1 MKLYLKEMK
10 EVDFNLIFKRI
21 CSSLSITQSLKDAL
35 ESLEDCFD
43 ADGCFINI
51 YDKDTREVRFLG
63 LVEKNGRVSNDITVS
78 VPNHLFL
85 RKETLLLVQDVKDDP
100 FTAYV
105 MKRIGLPVGSFMMM
119 TLELDGTHLG
129 VIAFFSYRYDHF
141 TRYQLTILKELHN
154 PFALI
159 TNNAISSI
167 LLSKNRSLVSQNRML
182 QSRINASDDT
192 VIRSFV
198 SRTPS
203 LEAVVASIKKVASF
217 DTTVL
222 ILGETGTGK
231 EVIANL
237 VHQLSERRNAPF
249 VKINCGAIPEN
260 LIDAQLFGYEKGAFT
275 DAHTQHKGIFEQA
288 DTGTILL
295 DEVGELS
302 LASQVRLL
310 RVIQQKKL
318 RRLGG
323 KSGISVDCRIIAATH
338 RDLAAMVQEG
348 TFREDLYYRLNVY
361 PVQVPPLR
369 ERQSDIRTLI
379 QFFLD
384 KLCGKYGISQ
394 KPKVEE
400 FSIEEA
406 MRYPWPGNVRE
417 LENTLERSLL
427 VSDKKNIVLKFPS
440 GKNKITRTHYQEK
453 TTNPMDF
460 ESFQKN
466 YFLSLLSY
474 CKGKISGPRGAA
486 EIAKMNPNTLR
497 SRLEKLN
504 IPFKSGRQN

>member
-1 MKLYLKEMK
+1 MK

-35 ESLEDCFD
+35 ESLEDCFA

-51 YDKDTREVRFLG
+51 FDKDRREIRFLG
-63 LVEKNGRVSNDITVS
+63 LVEKNGRIENDLTVV
-78 VPNHLFL
+78 VPDNLYL
-85 RKETLLLVQDVKDDP
+85 RNESLLLVHDVQDDP

-105 MKRIGLPVGSFMMM
+105 MKKIELPVRSFIMMKM
-119 TLELDGTHLG
+119 ELDGTHLG
-129 VIAFFSYRYDHF
+129 VIAFFSYRYDFF
-141 TRYQLTILKELHN
+141 TRYQLSILKELHN

-159 TNNAISSI
+159 TNNAITSI
-167 LLSKNRSLVSQNRML
+167 LLTKNRSLVSQNRLL
-182 QSRINASDDT
+182 QSRIDASDET
-192 VIRSFV
+192 IIRSFI

-203 LEAVVASIKKVASF
+203 LESVVSSIKKVAVF
-217 DTTVL
+217 ETTVL

-237 VHQLSERRNAPF
+237 VHQLSYRRNAPF

-275 DAHTQHKGIFEQA
+275 DAHMQHKGIFEQA
-288 DTGTILL
+288 DKGTILL

-310 RVIQQKKL
+310 RVIQQKSL
-318 RRLGG
+318 RRIGG
-323 KSGISVDCRIIAATH
+323 KESISVDCRIIAATN

-361 PVQVPPLR
+361 PIQIPPLR
-369 ERQSDIRTLI
+369 ERQSDIRPLI
-379 QFFLD
+379 HFFLD
-384 KLCGKYGISQ
+384 KLCGKYGMSQ

-406 MRYPWPGNVRE
+406 MRYSWPGNVRE

-427 VSDKKNIVLKFPS
+427 VSDKKNIILKFPS
-440 GKNKITRTHYQEK
+440 GKNKITRGNFQEK
-453 TTNPMDF
+453 TASPMDF

-466 YFLSLLSY
+466 YFFALLSY

-504 IPFKSGRQN
+504 IPFKSGHQK